1 MTVNASPI
9 FEYGSVL
16 TRVVDASKTEK
27 SFQKVEEQGD
37 RIHFTLYDDG
47 EGIVHFEVLPDV
59 IKITYNTDK
68 EPSVIVD
75 STEGLAAW
83 IDYCIFECFLSD

>member
-27 SFQKVEEQGD
+27 SFQNLKAEKYTLT
-37 RIHFTLYDDG
+37 HFPAFKG
-47 EGIVHFEVLPDV
+47 
-59 IKITYNTDK
+59 
-68 EPSVIVD
+68 
-75 STEGLAAW
+75 
-83 IDYCIFECFLSD
+83 